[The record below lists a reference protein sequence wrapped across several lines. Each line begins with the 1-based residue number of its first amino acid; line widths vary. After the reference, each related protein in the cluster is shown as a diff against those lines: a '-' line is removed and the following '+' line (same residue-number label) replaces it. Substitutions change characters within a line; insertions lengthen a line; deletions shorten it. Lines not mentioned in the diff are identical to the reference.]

1 MRKLVLSGLFLGTIA
16 SMSAQDNT
24 DKQGYQFT
32 TVKENKITPVKNQNR
47 SSTCW
52 AFSGLGFLESE
63 LIRMG
68 KPETD
73 LSDMFIVYHNWNDK
87 ADNYVRRHGTA
98 NFGPGGSFDDVLQ
111 AVKDYGIVP
120 EEIMTGLNYGENM
133 HVHNEL
139 DAVTAAY
146 VNAVIKQKKLT
157 TAWKKG
163 YEGILNAYLGESP
176 ETFTYNGKQYTPQS
190 YAKELGLNPDD
201 YVSLTSYTHHP
212 FYSQFAIE
220 IPDNWRNSLSYN
232 VPVDEMMEAL
242 EGAVMNGYTVA
253 WASDVSEKGFNRN
266 GIAVMPGV
274 NAGELSG
281 SDQAKWLGLSQKE
294 KDAEIM
300 KALESPG
307 SELNVTQEMRQAAYD
322 NYETTDDHG
331 MQIYG
336 IAKDQTGKKYYMVK
350 NSWGTNNKY
359 EGTWYASDPF
369 VRYKTMSIVMHKDAL
384 PKSLKKKLNIK

>member
-1 MRKLVLSGLFLGTIA
+1 MKKITLSAMLLSA
-16 SMSAQDNT
+16 ALSVSAQA
-24 DKQGYQFT
+24 KQDTTGYQFT

-52 AFSGLGFLESE
+52 SFSGLGFLESE
-63 LIRMG
+63 LMRMG

-73 LSDMFIVYHNWNDK
+73 LSEMFIVYHNWNDK
-87 ADNYVRRHGTA
+87 ADNFVRRHGTA

-120 EEIMTGLNYGENM
+120 EEVMKGLNYGENM

-139 DAVTAAY
+139 DALTDSY
-146 VNAVIKQKKLT
+146 VNTVIKQKKLT
-157 TAWKKG
+157 PAWKKG
-163 YEGILNAYLGESP
+163 YEGILAAYLGQAP
-176 ETFTYNGKQYTPQS
+176 EKFTVNGKEYTPQS

-212 FYSQFAIE
+212 FYTQFAIE
-220 IPDNWRNSLSYN
+220 IPDNWRNSMSYN
-232 VPVDEMMEAL
+232 VPVNEMMEAL

-253 WASDVSEKGFNRN
+253 WASDVSEKGFTRN
-266 GIAVMPGV
+266 GIAVVPNIV
-274 NAGELSG
+274 AGDLNG
-281 SDQAKWLGLSQKE
+281 SDQARWLGLSQKD
-294 KDAEIM
+294 KDAEIA
-300 KALESPG
+300 KAIESPG
-307 SELNVTQEMRQAAYD
+307 VEANITQEMRQAAYD

-336 IAKDQTGKKYYMVK
+336 IAKDQAGNKYYMVK

>member
-16 SMSAQDNT
+16 SLSAQGNT
-24 DKQGYQFT
+24 DTQGYQFT

-120 EEIMTGLNYGENM
+120 EEVMTGLNYGENM

-176 ETFTYNGKQYTPQS
+176 ATFNHNGKEYTPQS

-242 EGAVMNGYTVA
+242 EAAVMNGYTVA

-274 NAGELSG
+274 NASELSG

-336 IAKDQTGKKYYMVK
+336 IAKDQAGKKYYMVK
-350 NSWGTNNKY
+350 NSWGTDNKY
-359 EGTWYASDPF
+359 QGTWYASDPF

>member
-274 NAGELSG
+274 NAGELTG

-350 NSWGTNNKY
+350 NSWGTDNKY
-359 EGTWYASDPF
+359 QGTWYASDPF

>member
-1 MRKLVLSGLFLGTIA
+1 MKKITLSAMLLSA
-16 SMSAQDNT
+16 ALSVSAQA
-24 DKQGYQFT
+24 KQDTTGYQFT

-52 AFSGLGFLESE
+52 SFSGLGFLESE
-63 LIRMG
+63 LMRMG

-73 LSDMFIVYHNWNDK
+73 LSEMFIVYHNWNDK
-87 ADNYVRRHGTA
+87 ADNFVRRHGTA

-120 EEIMTGLNYGENM
+120 EEVMTGLNYGESS
-133 HVHNEL
+133 HVHNEI
-139 DAVTAAY
+139 DALTDSY
-146 VNAVIKQKKLT
+146 VNTVIKQKKLT
-157 TAWKKG
+157 PAWKKG
-163 YEGILNAYLGESP
+163 YEGILAAYLGQAP
-176 ETFTYNGKQYTPQS
+176 EKFTVNGKEYTPQS

-220 IPDNWRNSLSYN
+220 IPDNWRNSMSYN
-232 VPVDEMMEAL
+232 VPVNEMMEAL

-253 WASDVSEKGFNRN
+253 WASDVSEKGFTRN
-266 GIAVMPGV
+266 GIAVVPNIV
-274 NAGELSG
+274 AGDLNG
-281 SDQAKWLGLSQKE
+281 SDQARWLGLSQKD
-294 KDAEIM
+294 KDAEIA
-300 KALESPG
+300 KAIESPG
-307 SELNVTQEMRQAAYD
+307 VEANITQEMRQAAYD

-336 IAKDQTGKKYYMVK
+336 IAKDQAGNKYYMVK

>member
-1 MRKLVLSGLFLGTIA
+1 MKKVTLSALLLSATL
-16 SMSAQDNT
+16 SVSAQA
-24 DKQGYQFT
+24 KQDTTGYQFT

-52 AFSGLGFLESE
+52 SFSGLGFLESE
-63 LIRMG
+63 LMRMG

-73 LSDMFIVYHNWNDK
+73 LSEMFIVYHNWSDK

-111 AVKDYGIVP
+111 AVKYYGIVP

-133 HVHNEL
+133 HVHNEI
-139 DAVTAAY
+139 DALTAAY
-146 VNAVIKQKKLT
+146 VNTVIKQRKLT
-157 TAWKKG
+157 PAWKKG
-163 YEGILNAYLGESP
+163 YNGILDAYLGNAP
-176 ETFTYNGKQYTPQS
+176 EKFTYNGKEYTPQS

-212 FYSQFAIE
+212 FYTQFAIE

-232 VPVDEMMEAL
+232 VPLEEMMEAL
-242 EGAVMNGYTVA
+242 ETAVMDGYTVA
-253 WASDVSEKGFNRN
+253 WASDVSEKGFTRN
-266 GIAVMPGV
+266 GIAVVPNV
-274 NAGELSG
+274 VSGELSG
-281 SDQAKWLGLSQKE
+281 SDQARWLGLSQKD
-294 KDAEIM
+294 KDAEIA
-300 KALESPG
+300 KAVEAPG
-307 SELNVTQEMRQAAYD
+307 QEATITQEMRQAAYD

-369 VRYKTMSIVMHKDAL
+369 VRYKTMSIVVHKDAL

>member
-1 MRKLVLSGLFLGTIA
+1 MRKLVLSGLFLGAIA
-16 SMSAQDNT
+16 SLSAQGNADT
-24 DKQGYQFT
+24 QGYQFT

-120 EEIMTGLNYGENM
+120 EEVMTGLNYGENM

-176 ETFTYNGKQYTPQS
+176 ATFSLNGKEYTPQS

-242 EGAVMNGYTVA
+242 ESAVMNGYTVA

-294 KDAEIM
+294 KDAEVM

-307 SELNVTQEMRQAAYD
+307 SELNITQEMRQAAYD

-350 NSWGTNNKY
+350 NSWGTDNKY
-359 EGTWYASDPF
+359 QGTWYASDPF
-369 VRYKTMSIVMHKDAL
+369 VRYKTMSLVMHKDAL

>member
-1 MRKLVLSGLFLGTIA
+1 MKKITLSAMLLSA
-16 SMSAQDNT
+16 ALSVSAQA
-24 DKQGYQFT
+24 KQDTTGYQFT

-52 AFSGLGFLESE
+52 SFSGLGFLESE
-63 LIRMG
+63 LMRMG

-73 LSDMFIVYHNWNDK
+73 LSEMFIVYHNWNDK
-87 ADNYVRRHGTA
+87 ADNFVRRHGTA

-120 EEIMTGLNYGENM
+120 EEVMKGLNYGENM
-133 HVHNEL
+133 HVHTEL
-139 DAVTAAY
+139 DALTDSY
-146 VNAVIKQKKLT
+146 VNTVIKQKKLT
-157 TAWKKG
+157 PAWKKG
-163 YEGILNAYLGESP
+163 YEGILAAYLGQAP
-176 ETFTYNGKQYTPQS
+176 EKFTVNGKEHTPQS
-190 YAKELGLNPDD
+190 YAKELGLNADD

-212 FYSQFAIE
+212 FYTQFAIE
-220 IPDNWRNSLSYN
+220 IPDNWRNSMSYN
-232 VPVDEMMEAL
+232 VPVNEMMEAL

-253 WASDVSEKGFNRN
+253 WASDVSEKGFTRN
-266 GIAVMPGV
+266 GIAVVPNIV
-274 NAGELSG
+274 AGDLNG
-281 SDQAKWLGLSQKE
+281 SDQARWLGLSQKD
-294 KDAEIM
+294 KDAEIA
-300 KALESPG
+300 KAIESPG
-307 SELNVTQEMRQAAYD
+307 VEANITQEMRQAAYD

-336 IAKDQTGKKYYMVK
+336 IAKDQAGNKYYMVK

>member
-1 MRKLVLSGLFLGTIA
+1 MKKITLSAMLLSA
-16 SMSAQDNT
+16 ALSVSAQA
-24 DKQGYQFT
+24 KQDTTGYQFT

-52 AFSGLGFLESE
+52 SFSGLGFLESE
-63 LIRMG
+63 LMRMG

-73 LSDMFIVYHNWNDK
+73 LSEMFIVYHNWNDK
-87 ADNYVRRHGTA
+87 ADNFVRRHGTA

-120 EEIMTGLNYGENM
+120 EEVMKGLNYGENM

-139 DAVTAAY
+139 DALTDSY
-146 VNAVIKQKKLT
+146 VNTVIKQKKLT
-157 TAWKKG
+157 PAWKKG
-163 YEGILNAYLGESP
+163 YEGILAAYLGQAP
-176 ETFTYNGKQYTPQS
+176 EKFTVNGKEYTPQS

-212 FYSQFAIE
+212 FYTQFAIE
-220 IPDNWRNSLSYN
+220 IPDNWRNSMSYN
-232 VPVDEMMEAL
+232 VPVNEMMEAL

-253 WASDVSEKGFNRN
+253 WASDVSEKGFTRN
-266 GIAVMPGV
+266 GIAVVPNV
-274 NAGELSG
+274 VAGDLNG
-281 SDQAKWLGLSQKE
+281 SDQARWLGLSQKD
-294 KDAEIM
+294 KDAEIA
-300 KALESPG
+300 KAIESPG
-307 SELNVTQEMRQAAYD
+307 TEANITQEMRQAAYD

-336 IAKDQTGKKYYMVK
+336 IAKDQAGNKYYMVK

>member
-350 NSWGTNNKY
+350 NSWGTDNKY
-359 EGTWYASDPF
+359 QGTWYASDPF

>member
-16 SMSAQDNT
+16 SLSAQGNADT
-24 DKQGYQFT
+24 QGYQFT

-120 EEIMTGLNYGENM
+120 EEVMTGLNYGENM

-176 ETFTYNGKQYTPQS
+176 AKFEYNGKEYTPQS

-242 EGAVMNGYTVA
+242 ESAVMNGYTVA

-274 NAGELSG
+274 NASELSG

-294 KDAEIM
+294 KDAEVM

-307 SELNVTQEMRQAAYD
+307 SELNITQEMRQAAYD

-350 NSWGTNNKY
+350 NSWGTDNKY
-359 EGTWYASDPF
+359 QGTWYASDPF

>member
-16 SMSAQDNT
+16 SLSAQGNADT
-24 DKQGYQFT
+24 QGYQFT

-120 EEIMTGLNYGENM
+120 EEVMTGLNYGENM

-176 ETFTYNGKQYTPQS
+176 AKFEYNGKEYTPQS

-242 EGAVMNGYTVA
+242 ESAVMNGYTVA

-274 NAGELSG
+274 NASELSG

-294 KDAEIM
+294 KDAEVM

-307 SELNVTQEMRQAAYD
+307 SELNITQEMRQAAYD

-336 IAKDQTGKKYYMVK
+336 IAKDQTGKIYYMVK
-350 NSWGTNNKY
+350 NSWGTDNKY
-359 EGTWYASDPF
+359 QGTWYASDPF

>member
-16 SMSAQDNT
+16 SLSAQGNT
-24 DKQGYQFT
+24 DTQGYQFT

-120 EEIMTGLNYGENM
+120 EEVMTGLNYGENM

-176 ETFTYNGKQYTPQS
+176 ATFNHNGKEYTPQS

-242 EGAVMNGYTVA
+242 ETAVMNGYTVA

-274 NAGELSG
+274 NASELSG

-336 IAKDQTGKKYYMVK
+336 IAKDQAGKKYYMVK
-350 NSWGTNNKY
+350 NSWGTDNKY
-359 EGTWYASDPF
+359 QGTWYASDPF

>member
-1 MRKLVLSGLFLGTIA
+1 MKKITLSAMLLSA
-16 SMSAQDNT
+16 ALSVSAQA
-24 DKQGYQFT
+24 KQDTTGYQFT

-52 AFSGLGFLESE
+52 SFSGLGFLESE
-63 LIRMG
+63 LMRMG

-73 LSDMFIVYHNWNDK
+73 LSEMFIVYHNWNDK
-87 ADNYVRRHGTA
+87 ADNFVRRHGTA

-120 EEIMTGLNYGENM
+120 EEVMTGLNYGESS
-133 HVHNEL
+133 HVHNEI
-139 DAVTAAY
+139 DALTDSY
-146 VNAVIKQKKLT
+146 VNTVIKQKKLT
-157 TAWKKG
+157 PAWKKG
-163 YEGILNAYLGESP
+163 YEGILAAYLGQAP
-176 ETFTYNGKQYTPQS
+176 EKFTANGKEYTPQS

-220 IPDNWRNSLSYN
+220 IPDNWRNSMSYN
-232 VPVDEMMEAL
+232 VPVNEMMEAL

-253 WASDVSEKGFNRN
+253 WASDVSEKGFTRN
-266 GIAVMPGV
+266 GIAVVPNIV
-274 NAGELSG
+274 AGDLNG
-281 SDQAKWLGLSQKE
+281 SDQARWLGLSQKD
-294 KDAEIM
+294 KDAEIA
-300 KALESPG
+300 KAIESPG
-307 SELNVTQEMRQAAYD
+307 VEANITQEMRQAAYD

-336 IAKDQTGKKYYMVK
+336 IAKDQAGNKYYMVK

>member
-242 EGAVMNGYTVA
+242 EGAIMNGYTVA

-350 NSWGTNNKY
+350 NSWGTDNKY
-359 EGTWYASDPF
+359 QGTWYASDPF

>member
-176 ETFTYNGKQYTPQS
+176 ETFSYNGKQYTPQG
-190 YAKELGLNPDD
+190 YAKELGLNPDE

-266 GIAVMPGV
+266 GIAVIPGV

-350 NSWGTNNKY
+350 NSWGTDNKY
-359 EGTWYASDPF
+359 QGTWYASDPF